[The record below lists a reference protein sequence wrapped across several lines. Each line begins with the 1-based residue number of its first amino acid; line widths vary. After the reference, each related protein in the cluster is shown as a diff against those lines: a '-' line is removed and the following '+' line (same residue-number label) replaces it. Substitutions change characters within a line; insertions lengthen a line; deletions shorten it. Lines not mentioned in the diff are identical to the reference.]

1 MSTESEFEL
10 EKKLINQLISLGYK
24 LVKVSNQEELKENFR
39 NQLFEHNKEKL
50 LNVPFSDGEFQR
62 VLNHLD
68 GSNIFY
74 SAKKLRD
81 KFILIR
87 DDETQ
92 VYIEFFN
99 TNQWCQ
105 NIFQVSHQ
113 VKDYGLYSHRYDVTL
128 LINGLPLV
136 QIELKKRGIEI
147 NEAINQIERY
157 RKQSYTG
164 LFKYIQFFVVSN
176 GIDTKYMANSDTP
189 LSKDFAFYWSDD
201 QNNRITNL
209 SGFVLYFLERC
220 QVAKMIARYMVLN
233 DTDKR
238 LMIMRPYQV
247 YAVENL
253 VRRATETHNNGYIWH
268 TTGSGKTLTSFKASQ
283 IIASEPSV
291 KKVFF
296 LVDRKDLDAQT
307 IQEFNKFDKG
317 SVDTTDRTDVL
328 VKQIGE
334 IDRHLIVTTIQKLS
348 KAVNNS
354 RYAKIMDAYKDERV
368 VFIIDECHR
377 SQFGD
382 MHRDINKHFKNAQ
395 YFGFTGTPRLEENAS
410 QDGRTTANIFGK
422 CLHKYLIKDA
432 IKDHNVLGFSVE
444 YIDTINFK
452 PINTDI
458 KVQSINTDE
467 ALINDTRIK
476 MIANHIV
483 ENHDRRTNNRHYNS
497 ILAVDSIEML
507 IKYYDAFKSIN
518 TDLKITAIFTYGANE
533 DPTKNLEHSRQ
544 AMDRIMIDYNNLFD
558 SNYSTEDFSSYFT
571 DVTKRMKRNQIDILI
586 VVNMLLT
593 GFDSKLLKVLYVDK
607 NLQYHGLM
615 QAFSRTNRIESSN
628 KPYGNIVCYRNLK
641 ENTDNAIAL
650 FSNGDLAD
658 NEVIFLPY
666 QEYVQQFKEQLDKL
680 HKIAPTVDDVNKLES
695 EDDIK
700 EFILTFRELSK
711 ILVKMKPFE
720 EFEFTKDTIGMD
732 EQDYL
737 DFKSKYLDVYRD
749 TTKPEKVSILG
760 DIDFCIELMHTDTIN
775 VAYIL
780 NLLRT
785 IDFTSQK
792 TMEKDIKNIRDI
804 LNKSDDDNLHLK
816 ADLIKNFLD
825 KINISF
831 SDKSIDEI
839 FNQYLDEVRKNEITE
854 FAQSVNIDPKFIL
867 KNIMQF
873 EYSGILDHSLISDGI
888 KKPFLIKKKICN
900 QICDFIEE
908 NVKKYN

>member
-113 VKDYGLYSHRYDVTL
+113 VKDDGLYSHRYDVTL

-507 IKYYDAFKSIN
+507 IKYYDAFKFIN

-680 HKIAPTVDDVNKLES
+680 HKIASTVDDVNKLES

-816 ADLIKNFLD
+816 ADLIRNFLD

>member
-334 IDRHLIVTTIQKLS
+334 IDKHLIVTTIQKLS

-816 ADLIKNFLD
+816 ADLIRNFLD

>member
-641 ENTDNAIAL
+641 ENTDKAIAL

-816 ADLIKNFLD
+816 ADLIRNFLD

>member
-62 VLNHLD
+62 ILNHLD

-113 VKDYGLYSHRYDVTL
+113 VKDDGLYSHRYDVTL

-816 ADLIKNFLD
+816 ADLIRNFLD

>member
-1 MSTESEFEL
+1 
-10 EKKLINQLISLGYK
+10 
-24 LVKVSNQEELKENFR
+24 
-39 NQLFEHNKEKL
+39 
-50 LNVPFSDGEFQR
+50 
-62 VLNHLD
+62 
-68 GSNIFY
+68 
-74 SAKKLRD
+74 
-81 KFILIR
+81 
-87 DDETQ
+87 
-92 VYIEFFN
+92 
-99 TNQWCQ
+99 
-105 NIFQVSHQ
+105 
-113 VKDYGLYSHRYDVTL
+113 
-128 LINGLPLV
+128 
-136 QIELKKRGIEI
+136 
-147 NEAINQIERY
+147 
-157 RKQSYTG
+157 
-164 LFKYIQFFVVSN
+164 
-176 GIDTKYMANSDTP
+176 
-189 LSKDFAFYWSDD
+189 
-201 QNNRITNL
+201 
-209 SGFVLYFLERC
+209 
-220 QVAKMIARYMVLN
+220 
-233 DTDKR
+233 
-238 LMIMRPYQV
+238 
-247 YAVENL
+247 
-253 VRRATETHNNGYIWH
+253 
-268 TTGSGKTLTSFKASQ
+268 
-283 IIASEPSV
+283 
-291 KKVFF
+291 
-296 LVDRKDLDAQT
+296 
-307 IQEFNKFDKG
+307 
-317 SVDTTDRTDVL
+317 
-328 VKQIGE
+328 
-334 IDRHLIVTTIQKLS
+334 
-348 KAVNNS
+348 
-354 RYAKIMDAYKDERV
+354 
-368 VFIIDECHR
+368 
-377 SQFGD
+377 
-382 MHRDINKHFKNAQ
+382 
-395 YFGFTGTPRLEENAS
+395 
-410 QDGRTTANIFGK
+410 
-422 CLHKYLIKDA
+422 
-432 IKDHNVLGFSVE
+432 
-444 YIDTINFK
+444 
-452 PINTDI
+452 
-458 KVQSINTDE
+458 
-467 ALINDTRIK
+467 
-476 MIANHIV
+476 
-483 ENHDRRTNNRHYNS
+483 
-497 ILAVDSIEML
+497 ML

-816 ADLIKNFLD
+816 ADLIRNFLD

>member
-680 HKIAPTVDDVNKLES
+680 HKIALTVDDVNKLES

-816 ADLIKNFLD
+816 ADLIRNFLD

>member
-1 MSTESEFEL
+1 MPVEREFEL
-10 EKKLINQLISLGYK
+10 EEKLVEQLISLGYK
-24 LVKVSNQEELKENFR
+24 LTKISNQDDLKENFR

-50 LNVPFSDGEFQR
+50 LNVPFSDSEFTR
-62 VLNHLD
+62 ILNHLD

-87 DDETQ
+87 DDDTE

-99 TNQWCQ
+99 SQQWCQ

-176 GIDTKYMANSDTP
+176 GVDTKYMANSDTP
-189 LSKDFAFYWSDD
+189 LSKDFVFYWSDD

-220 QVAKMIARYMVLN
+220 HVAKMIARYMVLN
-233 DTDKR
+233 DTDKK

-247 YAVENL
+247 YAVESL
-253 VRRATETHNNGYIWH
+253 VKRATETHNNGYIWH

-283 IIASEPSV
+283 IIANEPSV

-307 IQEFNKFDKG
+307 IQEFNKFENG
-317 SVDTTDRTDVL
+317 SVDTTDRTNIL
-328 VKQIGE
+328 VKQISE

-348 KAVNNS
+348 KAVNS
-354 RYAKIMDAYKDERV
+354 PRYAKIMDVYKDERV

-452 PINTDI
+452 PMNTDI

-467 ALINDTRIK
+467 ALTNDTRIK

-483 ENHDRRTNNRHYNS
+483 ENHDRRTNTRRYNS
-497 ILAVDSIEML
+497 IFAVDSIDML

-518 TDLKITAIFTYGANE
+518 TDLKVTAIFTYGANE
-533 DPTKNLEHSRQ
+533 DPKVNTEHSRQ
-544 AMDRIMIDYNNLFD
+544 AMDRIMLDYNNLFD

-680 HKIAPTVDDVNKLES
+680 HKIAPTVDDVNRLES

-792 TMEKDIKNIRDI
+792 TMEKDIKNIKDI

-816 ADLIKNFLD
+816 ADLIRNFLD

-839 FNQYLDEVRKNEITE
+839 FNRYLDEVRKNEITE

-867 KNIMQF
+867 KNIMEF
-873 EYSGILDHSLISDGI
+873 EYSGVLDHSRISDGI

>member
-804 LNKSDDDNLHLK
+804 LNKSDDDSLHLK
-816 ADLIKNFLD
+816 ADLIRNFLD

>member
-816 ADLIKNFLD
+816 ADLIRNFLD

>member
-1 MSTESEFEL
+1 MSTEREFEL
-10 EKKLINQLISLGYK
+10 EEKLINQLVSLGYK
-24 LVKVSNQEELKENFR
+24 LVDISTQERLQENFK
-39 NQLFEHNKEKL
+39 NQLFEHNKDKL
-50 LNVPFSDGEFQR
+50 SNMPLTDAEFNRILNYLEEG
-62 VLNHLD
+62 
-68 GSNIFY
+68 NIFKC
-74 SAKKLRD
+74 AKKLRD
-81 KFILIR
+81 KFVLTR
-87 DDETQ
+87 DDETV

-99 TNQWCQ
+99 TKQWCQ
-105 NIFQVSHQ
+105 NIFQISHQ
-113 VKDYGLYSHRYDVTL
+113 IRNTGVYSHRYDVTL

-136 QIELKKRGIEI
+136 QIELKRRGIEI

-157 RKQSYTG
+157 RKQSYKG

-176 GIDTKYMANSDTP
+176 GIDTKYMANSDDM

-209 SGFVLYFLERC
+209 NGFVLYFLERC

-233 DTDKR
+233 DTDKK

-247 YAVENL
+247 YAVESL
-253 VRRATETHNNGYIWH
+253 VKRATETHNDGYIWH
-268 TTGSGKTLTSFKASQ
+268 TTGSGKTLTSFKSSQ
-283 IIASEPSV
+283 IIASEDSI

-296 LVDRKDLDAQT
+296 LVDRQDLDAQT
-307 IQEFNKFDKG
+307 IQEFNKFENG
-317 SVDTTDRTDVL
+317 SVDTTDNTNVL

-348 KAVNNS
+348 KAVNNPK
-354 RYAKIMDAYKDERV
+354 YAKVMDTYRNERV

-382 MHRDINKHFKNAQ
+382 MHKDINKHFKNAQ

-410 QDGRTTANIFGK
+410 QDGRTTANIFGN

-458 KVQSINTDE
+458 KVKSIDTDE
-467 ALINDTRIK
+467 ALMNDTRIK

-483 ENHDRRTNNRHYNS
+483 ENHDRRTNNRRYNS
-497 ILAVDSIEML
+497 IFAVDSIPML
-507 IKYYDAFKSIN
+507 IKYYDAFKSID
-518 TDLKITAIFTYGANE
+518 TDLKITAIFTYGTNE
-533 DPTKNLEHSRQ
+533 DPKVNTEHSRQ
-544 AMDRIMIDYNNLFD
+544 AMDRIMLDYNKLFD
-558 SNYSTEDFSSYFT
+558 TNYSTENFSSYFT
-571 DVTKRMKRNQIDILI
+571 DVTKHMKRNQIDILI

-615 QAFSRTNRIESSN
+615 QAFSRTNRVESSN

-650 FSNGDLAD
+650 FSNGELAD

-666 QEYVQQFKEQLDKL
+666 QEYVQQFKQQLDKL
-680 HKIAPTVDDVNKLES
+680 HKIAPTVDDVNNLES
-695 EDDIK
+695 ETDIK

-711 ILVKMKPFE
+711 ILVRLKPFE
-720 EFEFTKDTIGMD
+720 EFEFTMENIGME
-732 EQDYL
+732 EQEYL

-749 TTKPEKVSILG
+749 MTKPEKVSILG

-775 VAYIL
+775 VDYIL

-785 IDFTSQK
+785 IDFSSEK
-792 TMEKDIKNIRDI
+792 TMKKDIKNIKDI
-804 LNKSDDDNLHLK
+804 LNKSDDDTLHLK
-816 ADLIKNFLD
+816 ADLIRNFLD

-839 FNQYLDEVRKNEITE
+839 FNRYLNEVRKKEITE
-854 FAQSVNIDPKFIL
+854 FAQSIEIDPKFIF
-867 KNIMQF
+867 KNIMEF
-873 EYSGILDHSLISDGI
+873 EYSGILDHSRISDGI

-900 QICDFIEE
+900 KICEFIEE

>member
-113 VKDYGLYSHRYDVTL
+113 VKDDGLYSHRYDVTL

-816 ADLIKNFLD
+816 ADLIRNFLD

>member
-10 EKKLINQLISLGYK
+10 EKKLVDQLISLGYK
-24 LVKVSNQEELKENFR
+24 LVNISDTEKLQENFR
-39 NQLFEHNKEKL
+39 NQLFEHNKDNLLNIPFSDTEFTKL
-50 LNVPFSDGEFQR
+50 LNDIEEG
-62 VLNHLD
+62 
-68 GSNIFY
+68 NIFKC
-74 SAKKLRD
+74 AKRLRD
-81 KFILIR
+81 KYILTR
-87 DDETQ
+87 DDETK
-92 VYIEFFN
+92 VYIELFN
-99 TNQWCQ
+99 TKQWCQ
-105 NIFQVSHQ
+105 NIFQVSNQ
-113 VKDYGLYSHRYDVTL
+113 IKNTGMYSHRYDVTL

-136 QIELKKRGIEI
+136 QIELKRRGIEI

-157 RKQSYTG
+157 RKQSYKG

-176 GIDTKYMANSDTP
+176 GIDTKYMANSDNM

-209 SGFVLYFLERC
+209 NGFVLYFLERC

-233 DTDKR
+233 DTDKK

-283 IIASEPSV
+283 IIANEQSV

-307 IQEFNKFDKG
+307 FQEFNKFEKG
-317 SVDTTDRTDVL
+317 SVDTTDNTNIL
-328 VKQIGE
+328 VKQINE
-334 IDRHLIVTTIQKLS
+334 IDRHLIITTIQKLS
-348 KAVNNS
+348 KAINKS
-354 RYAKIMDAYKDERV
+354 KYAKIMDNYKNERV
-368 VFIIDECHR
+368 IFIIDECHR

-382 MHRDINKHFKNAQ
+382 MHKDINKHFKNAQ
-395 YFGFTGTPRLEENAS
+395 YFGFTGTPRLEENS
-410 QDGRTTANIFGK
+410 SLDGRTTANIFGN

-444 YIDTINFK
+444 YIDTINFR

-458 KVQSINTDE
+458 KVKSINTDE
-467 ALINDTRIK
+467 AITNDIRIK

-483 ENHDRRTNNRHYNS
+483 ENHDRRTNNRKYNS
-497 ILAVDSIEML
+497 IFAVESIDML
-507 IKYYDAFKSIN
+507 IQYYDAFKSIN
-518 TDLKITAIFTYGANE
+518 TDLKITAIFTYDDNE
-533 DPTKNLEHSRQ
+533 KPKDNKEHSRQ
-544 AMDRIMIDYNNLFD
+544 AMDRIMLDYKNLFGG
-558 SNYSTEDFSSYFT
+558 NYSTEDFSAYFK
-571 DVTKRMKRNQIDILI
+571 DVTKRMKNNQIDILI

-615 QAFSRTNRIESSN
+615 QAFSRTNRVESSN

-641 ENTDNAIAL
+641 ENTDKAIAL
-650 FSNGDLAD
+650 FSNGELAD

-666 QEYVQQFKEQLDKL
+666 QEYVQQFKEQLKKL
-680 HKIAPTVDDVNKLES
+680 HKIAPTVDDVNNLES
-695 EDDIK
+695 ETDIK

-711 ILVKMKPFE
+711 ILVKMKPFQ
-720 EFEFTKDTIGMD
+720 EFEFTADNIGMD
-732 EQDYL
+732 EQEYL

-775 VAYIL
+775 VDYIL

-785 IDFTSQK
+785 IDFSSEK
-792 TMEKDIKNIRDI
+792 TMNKDIKNIKDI
-804 LNKSDDDNLHLK
+804 LNKSDDDTLYLK
-816 ADLIKNFLD
+816 VDLIRNFLD

-831 SDKSIDEI
+831 SDRSIDEV

-854 FAQSVNIDPKFIL
+854 FAQSVEIDPKFIF
-867 KNIMQF
+867 KNIMEF
-873 EYSGILDHSLISDGI
+873 EYSGILDHSRISDGI
-888 KKPFLIKKKICN
+888 KKPFLIKKKISN
-900 QICDFIEE
+900 KICEFIEE

>member
-1 MSTESEFEL
+1 MPVEREFEL
-10 EKKLINQLISLGYK
+10 EEKLVEQLISLGYK
-24 LVKVSNQEELKENFR
+24 LTKISNQDDLKENFR

-50 LNVPFSDGEFQR
+50 LNVPFSDSEFTR
-62 VLNHLD
+62 ILNHLD

-87 DDETQ
+87 DDDTE

-99 TNQWCQ
+99 SQQWCQ

-176 GIDTKYMANSDTP
+176 GVDTKYMANSDTP
-189 LSKDFAFYWSDD
+189 LSKDFVFYWSDD

-220 QVAKMIARYMVLN
+220 HVAKMIARYMVLN
-233 DTDKR
+233 DTDKK

-247 YAVENL
+247 YAVESL
-253 VRRATETHNNGYIWH
+253 VKRATETHNNGYIWH

-283 IIASEPSV
+283 IIANEPSV

-307 IQEFNKFDKG
+307 IQEFNKFENG
-317 SVDTTDRTDVL
+317 SVDTTDRTNIL
-328 VKQIGE
+328 VKQISE

-348 KAVNNS
+348 KAVNS
-354 RYAKIMDAYKDERV
+354 PRYAKIMDVYKDERV

-452 PINTDI
+452 PMNTDI

-467 ALINDTRIK
+467 ALTNDTRIK

-483 ENHDRRTNNRHYNS
+483 ENHDRRTNTRRYNS
-497 ILAVDSIEML
+497 IFAVDSIDML

-518 TDLKITAIFTYGANE
+518 TDLKVTAIFTYGANE
-533 DPTKNLEHSRQ
+533 DPKVNTEHSRQ
-544 AMDRIMIDYNNLFD
+544 AMDRIMLDYNNLFD

-680 HKIAPTVDDVNKLES
+680 HKIAPTVDDVNRLES

-816 ADLIKNFLD
+816 ADLIRNFLD

-839 FNQYLDEVRKNEITE
+839 FNRYLDEVRKNEITE

-867 KNIMQF
+867 KNIMEF
-873 EYSGILDHSLISDGI
+873 EYSGVLDHSRISDGI
-888 KKPFLIKKKICN
+888 KKPFLIKRKICN

>member
-1 MSTESEFEL
+1 MPVEREFEL
-10 EKKLINQLISLGYK
+10 EEKLVEQLISLGYK
-24 LVKVSNQEELKENFR
+24 LTKISNQDDLKENFR

-50 LNVPFSDGEFQR
+50 LNVPFSDSEFTR
-62 VLNHLD
+62 ILNHLD

-87 DDETQ
+87 DDDTE

-99 TNQWCQ
+99 SQQWCQ

-176 GIDTKYMANSDTP
+176 GVDTKYMANSDTP
-189 LSKDFAFYWSDD
+189 LSKDFVFYWSDN

-220 QVAKMIARYMVLN
+220 HVAKMIARYMVLN
-233 DTDKR
+233 DTDKK

-247 YAVENL
+247 YAVESL
-253 VRRATETHNNGYIWH
+253 VKRATETHNNGYIWH

-283 IIASEPSV
+283 IIANEPSV

-307 IQEFNKFDKG
+307 IQEFNKFENG
-317 SVDTTDRTDVL
+317 SVDTTDRTNIL
-328 VKQIGE
+328 VKQISE

-348 KAVNNS
+348 KAVNS
-354 RYAKIMDAYKDERV
+354 PRYAKIMDVYKDERV

-452 PINTDI
+452 PMNTDI

-467 ALINDTRIK
+467 ALTNDTRIK

-483 ENHDRRTNNRHYNS
+483 ENHDRRTNNRRYNS
-497 ILAVDSIEML
+497 IFAVDSIDML

-518 TDLKITAIFTYGANE
+518 TDLKVTAIFTYGANE
-533 DPTKNLEHSRQ
+533 DPKVNTEHSRQ
-544 AMDRIMIDYNNLFD
+544 AMDRIMLDYNNLFD

-680 HKIAPTVDDVNKLES
+680 HKIAPTVDDVNRLES

-816 ADLIKNFLD
+816 ADLIRNFLD

-839 FNQYLDEVRKNEITE
+839 FNRYLDEVRKNEITE

-867 KNIMQF
+867 KNIMEF
-873 EYSGILDHSLISDGI
+873 EYSGVLDHSRISDGI

>member
-1 MSTESEFEL
+1 MSVEREFEL
-10 EKKLINQLISLGYK
+10 EEKLVNQLISLGYK
-24 LVKVSNQEELKENFR
+24 SIKISNQDDLKENFR
-39 NQLFEHNKEKL
+39 NQLFEHNKDRL
-50 LNVPFSDGEFQR
+50 SNMPFSDSEFIR
-62 VLNHLD
+62 ILNHLD

-81 KFILIR
+81 KFILTR

-99 TNQWCQ
+99 SQQWCQ

-164 LFKYIQFFVVSN
+164 LFKYIQFFIVSN
-176 GIDTKYMANSDTP
+176 GVDTKYMANSDTP

-209 SGFVLYFLERC
+209 NGFVLYFLERC
-220 QVAKMIARYMVLN
+220 HVAKMIARYMVLN
-233 DTDKR
+233 DTDKK

-247 YAVENL
+247 YAVESL
-253 VRRATETHNNGYIWH
+253 VKRATETHNNGYIWH

-283 IIASEPSV
+283 IIANEPSV

-307 IQEFNKFDKG
+307 IQEFNKFEKG
-317 SVDTTDRTDVL
+317 SVDTTDRTDIL
-328 VKQIGE
+328 VKQINE

-348 KAVNNS
+348 KAVNSS

-452 PINTDI
+452 PKNTNIKVKAINT
-458 KVQSINTDE
+458 NE
-467 ALINDTRIK
+467 ALESNDRIK

-483 ENHDRRTNNRHYNS
+483 ENHDRRTNNRRYNS
-497 ILAVDSIEML
+497 IFAVDSIDML
-507 IKYYDAFKSIN
+507 IEYYDAFKSIN
-518 TDLKITAIFTYGANE
+518 TDLKITAIFTYGTNE
-533 DPTKNLEHSRQ
+533 DPTKNPEHSRQ
-544 AMDRIMIDYNNLFD
+544 AMDRIISDYNIIFD
-558 SNYSTEDFSSYFT
+558 SNYSTEDFSSYFA

-615 QAFSRTNRIESSN
+615 QAFSRTNRIEGSN

-641 ENTDNAIAL
+641 ENTDKAIAL

-658 NEVIFLPY
+658 DEVILLPY
-666 QEYVQQFKEQLDKL
+666 QEYAQQFKEQLDKL
-680 HKIAPTVDDVNKLES
+680 HKIASTVDDVNKLES

-720 EFEFTKDTIGMD
+720 EFEFTKDSIGMD
-732 EQDYL
+732 EQEYL
-737 DFKSKYLDVYRD
+737 DFKSKYLDVYREI
-749 TTKPEKVSILG
+749 TKPEKVSILG

-785 IDFTSQK
+785 IDFTSTK

-804 LNKSDDDNLHLK
+804 LNKSDDDTLHLK
-816 ADLIKNFLD
+816 ADLIRNFLD

-867 KNIMQF
+867 KNIMEF
-873 EYSGILDHSLISDGI
+873 EYSGILDHSRISDGI

-900 QICDFIEE
+900 QICDFIVE
-908 NVKKYN
+908 NVKKYS

>member
-113 VKDYGLYSHRYDVTL
+113 VKDDGLYSHRYDVTL

-720 EFEFTKDTIGMD
+720 EFEFTKDTIGID

-804 LNKSDDDNLHLK
+804 LNKSDDDSLHLK
-816 ADLIKNFLD
+816 ADLIRNFLD

>member
-39 NQLFEHNKEKL
+39 KQLFEHNKEKL

-816 ADLIKNFLD
+816 ADLIRNFLD

-839 FNQYLDEVRKNEITE
+839 FNQYLDEIRKNEITE

>member
-658 NEVIFLPY
+658 NEIIFLPY

-816 ADLIKNFLD
+816 ADLIRNFLD

>member
-113 VKDYGLYSHRYDVTL
+113 VKDDGLYSHRYDVTL

-354 RYAKIMDAYKDERV
+354 RYAKTMDAYKDERV

-816 ADLIKNFLD
+816 ADLIRNFLD

>member
-533 DPTKNLEHSRQ
+533 DPIKNLEHSRQ

-816 ADLIKNFLD
+816 ADLIRNFLD

>member
-1 MSTESEFEL
+1 MPVEREFEL
-10 EKKLINQLISLGYK
+10 EEKLVEQLISLGYK
-24 LVKVSNQEELKENFR
+24 LTKISNQDDLKENFR

-50 LNVPFSDGEFQR
+50 LNVPFSDSEFTR
-62 VLNHLD
+62 ILNHLD

-87 DDETQ
+87 DDDTE

-99 TNQWCQ
+99 SQQWCQ

-176 GIDTKYMANSDTP
+176 GVDTKYMANSDTP
-189 LSKDFAFYWSDD
+189 LSKDFVFYWSDD

-220 QVAKMIARYMVLN
+220 HVAKMIARYMVLN
-233 DTDKR
+233 DTDKK

-247 YAVENL
+247 YAVESL
-253 VRRATETHNNGYIWH
+253 VKRATETHNNGYIWH

-283 IIASEPSV
+283 IIANEPSV

-307 IQEFNKFDKG
+307 IQEFNKFENG
-317 SVDTTDRTDVL
+317 SVDTTDRTNIL
-328 VKQIGE
+328 VKQISE

-348 KAVNNS
+348 KAVNS
-354 RYAKIMDAYKDERV
+354 PRYAKIMDVYKDERV

-452 PINTDI
+452 PMNTDI

-467 ALINDTRIK
+467 ALTNDIRIK

-483 ENHDRRTNNRHYNS
+483 ENHDRRTNTRRYNS
-497 ILAVDSIEML
+497 IFAVDSIDML

-518 TDLKITAIFTYGANE
+518 TDLKVTAIFTYGANE
-533 DPTKNLEHSRQ
+533 DPKVNTEHSRQ
-544 AMDRIMIDYNNLFD
+544 AMDRIMLDYNNLFD

-816 ADLIKNFLD
+816 VDLIRNFLD

-867 KNIMQF
+867 KNIMEF
-873 EYSGILDHSLISDGI
+873 EYSGILDHSRISDGI

>member
-804 LNKSDDDNLHLK
+804 LNKFDDDNLHLK
-816 ADLIKNFLD
+816 ADLIRNFLD

>member
-39 NQLFEHNKEKL
+39 KQLFEHNKEKL

-816 ADLIKNFLD
+816 ADLIRNFLD

>member
-24 LVKVSNQEELKENFR
+24 LVNVSNQEELKENFR
-39 NQLFEHNKEKL
+39 KQLFEHNKEKL

-816 ADLIKNFLD
+816 ADLIRNFLD

-839 FNQYLDEVRKNEITE
+839 FNQYLDEIRKNEITE

>member
-410 QDGRTTANIFGK
+410 QDGRTTTNIFGK

-816 ADLIKNFLD
+816 ADLIRNFLD